1 MDKKIIKIFDRN
13 FAHAKFTTD
22 YQTSKHIE
30 WDRNYQNTKDGELV
44 ILTDNCMVSSDSI
57 KGKKIGMLME
67 PRAINPHSYNYVSE
81 NNVKFDKILTYDK
94 ELLNKSDK
102 FEFYPHCGCWIQ
114 PELQNVYDKT
124 KLLSIIASNKQQTIG
139 HRLRHQVVFLNQQ
152 INADMDVYG
161 NGYNPVK
168 HKIEAMKDY
177 AFTIVIENSKTDY
190 YFTEKLI
197 DAFMT
202 GTVPIYWGCP
212 SIGDFFNLDGILVF
226 NDLNDLLIQIND
238 LSLDKY
244 NTMLEAVKENF
255 EKAKNYLIAEDW
267 IYNNSSIFD
276 KQI

>member
-1 MDKKIIKIFDRN
+1 MNKKIVKIFDRN

-22 YQTSKHIE
+22 YQTSRHIE

-44 ILTDNCMVSSDSI
+44 ILTDNCMVSSDNI

-67 PRAINPHSYNYVSE
+67 PRAINSHIYKYIVD
-81 NNVKFDKILTYDK
+81 NNGSLDKILTYEKD
-94 ELLNKSDK
+94 LLDLSDK

-114 PELQNVYDKT
+114 PELQSVYPKT
-124 KLLSIIASNKQQTIG
+124 KLLSIVSSNKQQTIG
-139 HRLRHQVVFLNQQ
+139 HRLRHAV
-152 INADMDVYG
+152 INEIKQTNTVIDVYG
-161 NGYNPVK
+161 NGYNPVQ

-177 AFTIVIENSKTDY
+177 GFTIVIENSKTDY

-202 GTVPIYWGCP
+202 GTIPIYWGCP
-212 SIGDFFNLDGILVF
+212 SIGKFFNLDGILVF
-226 NDLNDLLIQIND
+226 NDLNDLHIQIND

-244 NTMLEAVKENF
+244 NAMLEAVKENF